1 MENYWLR
8 IVDLLQANKY
18 IEGIPYWKYKEMKT
32 ARGDKKKVAVP
43 LARPLDCA
51 RGNKNGGGATVQ
63 SSRLRSR
70 GQREMFRCQV
80 EPFDSAQDRLR
91 RNLFDRSIELKV
103 FVQTSRLRSRGQE
116 CARGNYKHSS
126 F

>member
-32 ARGDKKKVAVP
+32 ARGDKKRW
-43 LARPLDCA
+43 LC
-51 RGNKNGGGATVQ
+51 
-63 SSRLRSR
+63 
-70 GQREMFRCQV
+70 FCQV

-91 RNLFDRSIELKV
+91 RNLFDWSIELKV
-103 FVQTSRLRSRGQE
+103 FVQTSRLRSRGQKKVAVPLSRPLD
-116 CARGNYKHSS
+116 CARGDRNAQEEALCPPLSNLYTGFTFIRPRIGH
-126 F
+126 